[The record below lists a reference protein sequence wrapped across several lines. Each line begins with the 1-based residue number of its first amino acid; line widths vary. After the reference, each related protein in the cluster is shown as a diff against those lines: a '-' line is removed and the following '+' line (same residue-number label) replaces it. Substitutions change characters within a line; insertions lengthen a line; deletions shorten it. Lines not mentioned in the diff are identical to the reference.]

1 MPIFYRADKENGSK
15 PFFFVFENRRRFRGA
30 SSGFRLASRNCF
42 KKKSKVRAIERI
54 GEMLASF
61 SGKFVFGAHFDQ
73 ES

>member
-1 MPIFYRADKENGSK
+1 MARSRSFLSLKTEEDSEEHRAGFVWPRGIASK
-15 PFFFVFENRRRFRGA
+15 
-30 SSGFRLASRNCF
+30 
-42 KKKSKVRAIERI
+42 KMSKVRAIERI